1 MKKIICLMLAAGF
14 IAGCAGSSYRD
25 KVAHTVNSTR
35 LTYADRFVAFP
46 NQKERDVELE
56 KRFDELMLQYAG
68 SANWII
74 NYMKEM
80 ADTYCQS
87 PFIKHYHFIS
97 DRTRKHK
104 GEKLFEYCLLL
115 DVTTAVHE
123 TTHLFSDWAAC
134 MSPEYSTSR
143 PGILSYY
150 APAELLAVY
159 LEDWGVHYILN
170 TETVPS
176 ANITPLIKDKRLL
189 KQSRYE
195 TYVDPSSTYHTTQ
208 QDGVYGLMDEY
219 HAYYYSLVVEFN
231 KVKDLGIEMSVK
243 KSETS
248 RIIYPFY
255 TDSYL
260 AFLQFSVYLLTYF
273 RMVEKEY
280 PDMYHELLRNNTLL
294 EAFLRIHDAFKAL
307 QYELIELIKSKS
319 EDGGF
324 HYRKEYE
331 MTMAEYLLPANQAML
346 AAIREKVKRF

>member
-1 MKKIICLMLAAGF
+1 MKKIICLILAAGF
-14 IAGCAGSSYRD
+14 ITGCVGSSYKDSIIPR
-25 KVAHTVNSTR
+25 VNSTR
-35 LTYADRFVAFP
+35 LEYADRFVAFP
-46 NQKERDVELE
+46 EQKERDVELE
-56 KRFDELMLQYAG
+56 ERFDELLLKYAG
-68 SANWII
+68 SASRII

-97 DRTRKHK
+97 DRTRKLK
-104 GEKLFEYCLLL
+104 GDKLLEWWMLL

-150 APAELLAVY
+150 APTELMAVY
-159 LEDWGVHYILN
+159 LEDWGVHYILM

-176 ANITPLIKDKRLL
+176 ANITPFIKDKRLL

-195 TYVDPSSTYHTTQ
+195 TYVDPSSTYQSTQ
-208 QDGVYGLMDEY
+208 RDGVYGLMNEY

-231 KVKDLGIEMSVK
+231 KVKDLGIQMSVR

-248 RIIYPFY
+248 RTIYSFY
-255 TDSYL
+255 TDNYL
-260 AFLQFSVYLLTYF
+260 AFLQFSAYLLTYF

-280 PDMYHELLRNNTLL
+280 PDIYSELLRNNTLL

-307 QYELIELIKSKS
+307 QYELIEVIKSKS
-319 EDGGF
+319 EDGSF

-331 MTMAEYLLPANQAML
+331 MTMAEYLLPANQSML
-346 AAIREKVKRF
+346 AGIREKVKGF